1 MMKELLSYLPDFA
14 DALLVTLAI
23 SLAAALIGLSLGFCL
38 NALRLAVPGFVVVYR
53 LYVWLIRGTPFLA
66 QLAVVYFGLPV
77 VGLRLE
83 AVEASILSLA
93 LYSGAYFAELFRSA
107 WSSVP
112 DGQIEAARVH
122 GISRFKVFWHIQAPQ
137 ALAFALPLL
146 GNQVI
151 LTIKESAVTSII
163 TVPELTMTAGRIVS
177 TTFSYVLPYALLVLS
192 YWLLT
197 SSVAAIASALARR
210 MTRHL
215 RG

>member
-1 MMKELLSYLPDFA
+1 MQELMSYLPEFA
-14 DALLVTLAI
+14 NALLVTLGV
-23 SLAAALIGLSLGFCL
+23 SLAAAVIGLTLGFAL
-38 NALRLAVPGFVVVYR
+38 NAARIAIPGFALIYS

-66 QLAVVYFGLPV
+66 QLAVIYFGLPV
-77 VGLRLE
+77 IGLRLE

-107 WSSVP
+107 WASVP
-112 DGQIEAARVH
+112 HGQVEAARVH
-122 GISRFKVFWHIQAPQ
+122 GISRVRVFWHVQAPQ
-137 ALAFALPLL
+137 AMAFALPLL

-177 TTFSYVLPYALLVLS
+177 TTFSYVMPYALLVLS

-197 SSVAAIASALARR
+197 SSVAAIARALGQR

>member
-1 MMKELLSYLPDFA
+1 MNELLSYLPDFA
-14 DALLVTLAI
+14 DAVLVTLGI
-23 SLAAALIGLSLGFCL
+23 SIAAAVIGLVLGFGL
-38 NALRLAVPGFVVVYR
+38 NALRLALPGFVLIYR
-53 LYVWLIRGTPFLA
+53 IYVWLIRGTPFLA
-66 QLAVVYFGLPV
+66 QLAVIYFGLPIIGV
-77 VGLRLE
+77 RLE
-83 AVEASILSLA
+83 AVEASILSLT
-93 LYSGAYFAELFRSA
+93 LYSSAYFAELFRSA
-107 WSSVP
+107 WASIP
-112 DGQIEAARVH
+112 KGQIEAARVH
-122 GISRFKVFWHIQAPQ
+122 GISRRRVFWHVQAPQ
-137 ALAFALPLL
+137 ALAFAVPLL

-197 SSVAAIASALARR
+197 SSVAAIASAVGQR

>member
-1 MMKELLSYLPDFA
+1 MHELLSYLPDFA
-14 DALLVTLAI
+14 NALLVTLGI
-23 SLAAALIGLSLGFCL
+23 SLAAAFAGLILGFTL
-38 NALRLAVPGFVVVYR
+38 NALRLAVPGFSAVYGA
-53 LYVWLIRGTPFLA
+53 YVWLIRGTPFLA

-77 VGLRLE
+77 IGLSLE

-107 WSSVP
+107 WASVP
-112 DGQIEAARVH
+112 HGQVEAARVH
-122 GISRFKVFWHIQAPQ
+122 GISRRQVFWHVQAPQ
-137 ALAFALPLL
+137 AMAFALPLL

-177 TTFSYVLPYALLVLS
+177 TTFSYVMPYALLVLS

-197 SSVAAIASALARR
+197 TTVAAVARTLGQR

>member
-1 MMKELLSYLPDFA
+1 MSELISYLPDFA
-14 DALLVTLAI
+14 NALVVTLGI
-23 SLAAALIGLSLGFCL
+23 SLAAAWIGLVLGFTL
-38 NALRLAVPGFVVVYR
+38 NALRLAIPGFAALYR
-53 LYVWLIRGTPFLA
+53 VYVWLIRGTPFLA

-77 VGLRLE
+77 IGLRLE

-93 LYSGAYFAELFRSA
+93 VYSGAYFAELFRSA
-107 WSSVP
+107 WASVP
-112 DGQIEAARVH
+112 KGQLEAARVH
-122 GISRFKVFWHIQAPQ
+122 GISRSRTFWHVQAPQ
-137 ALAFALPLL
+137 AIAFALPLL

-177 TTFSYVLPYALLVLS
+177 TTFSYVMPYALLVLS

-197 SSVAAIASALARR
+197 STVAVMADALGRR
-210 MTRHL
+210 MTRYL